1 MTWKANCRT
10 DRRRTD
16 RATGLRRLAAF
27 ASGLLLGP
35 LILGGAVRAE
45 TIALV
50 GVNVVPMDREVVL
63 SDRTVLVEDG
73 TIIKIGPRE
82 SVPLPEST
90 KRIEADGRYL
100 LPGVAEMHAHIPG
113 RREREGWLQDVLLLY
128 VANGVTTARGMLGA
142 PCHLE
147 VREQVASHDMLG
159 PRIFTS
165 GPSLNGKSVDGVA
178 QARDMVMEQAG
189 RGYDFLKLHPGLS
202 REEYEAIASTAREL
216 DMPVAGHVPDEVG
229 LAGALKAGQ
238 ATIEHLDG
246 YMQAMLPGGPE
257 TAPDPG
263 FFGVGLVDEV
273 DTSRIPRLA
282 RETREAGVWNVPTL
296 SLIQNFALPEDP
308 LVTAMKPGMRYIPQ
322 DMLRGWIA
330 SKRGILD
337 APDYDSE
344 KASEFVAIRAA
355 LVKALHDQG
364 AGLLLGSD
372 APQVF
377 NVPGFSIHDELDAL
391 VGAGLSPYQALRT
404 GTVLPAEFFGAAD
417 RFGSVTEGLAA
428 DFILVSTN
436 PLLSVT
442 ALREPLGVMVR
453 GRWLDRAEIDRRLGA
468 LAEKYDASGR
478 DGAEMPAGTPPDPH
492 QHSPVPCR

>member
-1 MTWKANCRT
+1 MTGKARCHRDCRHPA
-10 DRRRTD
+10 
-16 RATGLRRLAAF
+16 RAPGLRRLQAF
-27 ASGLLLGP
+27 AAGLLLGP
-35 LILGGAVRAE
+35 LTLGGAVHAE

-50 GVNVVPMDREVVL
+50 GVNVVPMDREAVL

-73 TIIKIGPRE
+73 VISKIGPRDAVL
-82 SVPLPEST
+82 VPEAAR
-90 KRIEADGRYL
+90 KIEAEGKYL

-113 RREREGWLQDVLLLY
+113 RRERDGWLQDVLLLY

-147 VREQVASHDMLG
+147 LREQVASHEMLG

-165 GPSLNGKSVDGVA
+165 GPSLNGNSVDGVK

-202 REEYEAIASTAREL
+202 RDEYEAIAASAREL
-216 DMPVAGHVPDEVG
+216 GMPVAGHVPVEVG
-229 LAGALKAGQ
+229 LAGALAAGQ

-246 YMQAMLPGGPE
+246 YMQAMLRGGPE
-257 TAPDPG
+257 AAPDPG
-263 FFGVGLVDEV
+263 FFGVALVGQV
-273 DTSRIPRLA
+273 DTSQIPRLA
-282 RETREAGVWNVPTL
+282 RETRRAGVWNVPTL
-296 SLIQNFALPEDP
+296 SLIQNFVLPEDP
-308 LVTAMKPGMRYIPQ
+308 LVTAMKPGMRYIPR

-330 SKRGILD
+330 TKRGMLD
-337 APDYDSE
+337 APDYDPRG
-344 KASEFVAIRAA
+344 ASEFVAIRAA

-391 VGAGLSPYQALRT
+391 VSAGLTPYQALRT

-417 RFGSVTEGLAA
+417 RFGSVREGLAA
-428 DFILVSTN
+428 DFILVSAN
-436 PLLSVT
+436 PLLSVA

-453 GRWLDRAEIDRRLGA
+453 GRWLDRAEIDRRLAA
-468 LAEKYDASGR
+468 LAEKYDGGNALG
-478 DGAEMPAGTPPDPH
+478 GEMPADMPLDTH

>member
-1 MTWKANCRT
+1 
-10 DRRRTD
+10 
-16 RATGLRRLAAF
+16 
-27 ASGLLLGP
+27 
-35 LILGGAVRAE
+35 
-45 TIALV
+45 
-50 GVNVVPMDREVVL
+50 
-63 SDRTVLVEDG
+63 
-73 TIIKIGPRE
+73 
-82 SVPLPEST
+82 
-90 KRIEADGRYL
+90 
-100 LPGVAEMHAHIPG
+100 
-113 RREREGWLQDVLLLY
+113 
-128 VANGVTTARGMLGA
+128 
-142 PCHLE
+142 
-147 VREQVASHDMLG
+147 
-159 PRIFTS
+159 
-165 GPSLNGKSVDGVA
+165 GPSLNGNSVDGVA
-178 QARDMVMEQAG
+178 QARNMVMEQAG

-202 REEYEAIASTAREL
+202 RDEYQAIASTAREL
-216 DMPVAGHVPDEVG
+216 GMPVAGHVPDEVG
-229 LAGALKAGQ
+229 LAGALTAGQ

-246 YMQAMLPGGPE
+246 YMQAMLRGGPE

-263 FFGVGLVDEV
+263 IFGVGLVGLV

-282 RETREAGVWNVPTL
+282 RETRQAGVWNVPTL
-296 SLIQNFALPEDP
+296 SLIQNFVLPEDP
-308 LVTAMKPGMRYIPQ
+308 LVTAMKPGMRYIPR

-337 APDYDSE
+337 APDYDAG

-391 VGAGLSPYQALRT
+391 VSAGLTPYQALRT
-404 GTVLPAEFFGAAD
+404 GTVLPAEFLGAAD
-417 RFGSVTEGLAA
+417 RFGAVREGLAA

-468 LAEKYDASGR
+468 LAEKYDGGSALG
-478 DGAEMPAGTPPDPH
+478 EEIPAGTPPDAH
-492 QHSPVPCR
+492 RHSPVPCR

>member
-1 MTWKANCRT
+1 MTHEAGCHTDCRHPV
-10 DRRRTD
+10 
-16 RATGLRRLAAF
+16 RATGLRRLRRLAA
-27 ASGLLLGP
+27 GLLLGP
-35 LILGGAVRAE
+35 LILAGAAHAE

-73 TIIKIGPRE
+73 TIIKIGPRG
-82 SVPLPEST
+82 SVALPDAA
-90 KRIEADGRYL
+90 RIIEADGKYL

-147 VREQVASHDMLG
+147 LRKQVANHEMLG

-165 GPSLNGKSVDGVA
+165 GPSLNGNSVEGVD
-178 QARDMVMEQAG
+178 QARAMVMEQAE

-202 REEYEAIASTAREL
+202 RDEYEAIAGSARESG
-216 DMPVAGHVPDEVG
+216 MPVAGHVPVEVG
-229 LAGALKAGQ
+229 LSGALAAGQ

-246 YMQAMLPGGPE
+246 YMQAMLRGGPE

-263 FFGVGLVDEV
+263 FFGVGLVDQV

-282 RETREAGVWNVPTL
+282 RETRQAGVWNVPTL
-296 SLIQNFALPEDP
+296 SLIQNFMLPEDP
-308 LVTAMKPGMRYIPQ
+308 VVTAMKPEMAYIPR

-337 APDYDSE
+337 APGYDPG
-344 KASEFVAIRAA
+344 KASEFVAVRAA

-391 VGAGLSPYQALRT
+391 VSAGLTPYQALRT

-417 RFGSVTEGLAA
+417 RFGALREGLAA
-428 DFILVSTN
+428 DFILVSGN

-453 GRWLDRAEIDRRLGA
+453 GRWLDRAEIDRRLA
-468 LAEKYDASGR
+468 VLSEKYDGDSAFGEE
-478 DGAEMPAGTPPDPH
+478 APAGTPIDAH